1 MALTINH
8 QTNDISAT
16 AGSMTIDGAAVSGA
30 GGGSYELVSNTT
42 TSSTASSVVFDNLN
56 DDYITYQLVMNWVHA
71 SQVSTGPNI
80 RFYDGATL
88 LNGYGTHTNDTSNQ
102 GNSTGQTSA
111 MMVRELSSIYFHAV
125 MEIWGIGLTNKALQ
139 WTGTSFTST
148 TANQT
153 TRFAGW
159 RAGTSGVTPDK
170 IEIRANWSSI
180 PAGANLTLY
189 GRKSA

>member
-1 MALTINH
+1 MSLTINH

-16 AGSMTIDGAAVSGA
+16 SGSVTIGGSAV
-30 GGGSYELVSNTT
+30 GGGPYALVSNTT
-42 TSSTASSVVFDNLN
+42 TSSTASSVVFENLN
-56 DDYITYQLVMNWVHA
+56 DDYITYQLVLNWVHA

-80 RFYDGATL
+80 RFYDGSTL
-88 LNGYGTHTNDTSNQ
+88 LNGYGIHTNDTSNQ
-102 GNSTGQTSA
+102 ANSTGQVSA
-111 MMVRELSSIYFHAV
+111 YLVRELSGIYFHSV

-148 TANQT
+148 SANQT

-170 IEIRANWSSI
+170 IEIRANWSNI

>member
-16 AGSMTIDGAAVSGA
+16 AGSVTIGGSAV
-30 GGGSYELVSNTT
+30 GGGGPYELVSHTT
-42 TSSTASSVVFDNLN
+42 TSSSATSVVFDNLN

-71 SQVSTGPNI
+71 SQVSTGANC
-80 RFYDGATL
+80 RFYDGSTL
-88 LNGYGTHTNDTSNQ
+88 LTGYGIHTNDTSNQ
-102 GNSTGQTSA
+102 SNSTGQTNFYLT
-111 MMVRELSSIYFHAV
+111 RELSGIYFHSV

-159 RAGTSGVTPDK
+159 RAGTSGVTPDN
-170 IEIRANWSSI
+170 IEIRALWSNI